1 MSSQPSTDPDIQT
14 PSLHR
19 ADRDADRGVGTPSES
34 ATFPGAEPAALA
46 LGAPKS
52 HGQLH
57 DIRVRFFRNKLA
69 VFGLVLIAL
78 LFLTAIFAPLLAPY
92 DPYAQNLTGTGVDA
106 TQAGPSVKH
115 LLGVDLLGR
124 DQLSRVIY
132 GSRIAVI
139 VGLASILLAAFI
151 GIVMGALAGYFGR
164 AWDTVIMRTADIFF
178 AFPLLIG
185 AILIVSVVGQGVTPV
200 VLSLAIFSWATIA
213 RLLRSSILSIRES
226 EYVEAARSLGASR
239 WRIVTRH
246 ILPNS
251 LAPVLVYATFNVGTA
266 VVAEAALSFL
276 GVGVKPNVPEW
287 GNMIA
292 VGQGFVGYKDF
303 LWFFPSIAVVLT
315 VLGFIF
321 AGDGLRDALDPKLR

>member
-1 MSSQPSTDPDIQT
+1 MTVPPVTSSIPQGGSTPGTAGDA
-14 PSLHR
+14 SLH
-19 ADRDADRGVGTPSES
+19 ADGGDAFAGVES
-34 ATFPGAEPAALA
+34 AAAALGTA
-46 LGAPKS
+46 KPQ
-52 HGQLH
+52 GQLR
-57 DIRVRFFRNKLA
+57 DIGRRFLRNRLA
-69 VFGLVLIAL
+69 VFGLVLIGL

-92 DPYAQNLTGTGVDA
+92 DPYQQNLLGTGVDA
-106 TQAGPSVKH
+106 TQAGPSAKH
-115 LLGVDLLGR
+115 WFGVDLVGR

-132 GSRIAVI
+132 GSRIAVV
-139 VGLASILLAAFI
+139 VGLVSIIMAVFI
-151 GIVMGALAGYFGR
+151 GVLLGALAGYFGR
-164 AWDTVIMRTADIFF
+164 SWDTVIMRTADVFF

-185 AILIVSVVGQGVTPV
+185 AILILTVVGQGVLPV
-200 VLSLAIFSWATIA
+200 ILALAIFSWATIA
-213 RLLRSSILSIRES
+213 RLLRSSILSIREA

-251 LAPVLVYATFNVGTA
+251 LAPVLVFATFNVGTA

-276 GVGVKPNVPEW
+276 GVGVKPDVPEW

-292 VGQGFVGYKDF
+292 VGRGFVGFKDF
-303 LWFFPSIAVVLT
+303 LWFFPSMAVVFT